1 MPGFEWLDDKE
12 MQAVVDV
19 MQRGVLFRYEF
30 ANERG
35 GVYRVREF
43 EEAFARFTGARFA
56 LAVSSGTAAL
66 KVGLAALGVGPGD
79 EVITQAF
86 TFVATWEAIF
96 ETGAKPVFC
105 EIDQSLC
112 MDPADLEARITERT
126 RCIVPVHMMGAQAR
140 IREIKAIADKHGIP
154 VLEDTAQSAGGFL
167 GGKHLGTFGA
177 VGTFSFD
184 SVKTLTTGEGG
195 MMVTDDEGLYQN
207 ASEYH
212 DHGHDHKPVGR
223 GNESRRFIGF
233 NYRMMELQGALG
245 LTQLAKLPAMVQRQQ
260 RNKAELKEALS
271 RVPGLTFRELL
282 DPQGDSATFLAWFMP
297 DAAAAERLAGL
308 LAQGGAP
315 AIPWG
320 KNTWHAY
327 PHWEHLHGM
336 KSVVHSGWPFKR
348 LDGDA
353 SYSPHD
359 LPRTREILARCLSW
373 QIMLNWDEAKLQH
386 MTEAVNRAAA
396 EM

>member
-86 TFVATWEAIF
+86 TFVPTWEAIF

-126 RCIVPVHMMGAQAR
+126 RYIVPVHMMGAQAR

-212 DHGHDHKPVGR
+212 DHGHDHGHPLGQEHLARLSPLGAFARHEER
-223 GNESRRFIGF
+223 GA
-233 NYRMMELQGALG
+233 Q
-245 LTQLAKLPAMVQRQQ
+245 
-260 RNKAELKEALS
+260 
-271 RVPGLTFRELL
+271 
-282 DPQGDSATFLAWFMP
+282 
-297 DAAAAERLAGL
+297 RLAL
-308 LAQGGAP
+308 QAP
-315 AIPWG
+315 G
-320 KNTWHAY
+320 
-327 PHWEHLHGM
+327 
-336 KSVVHSGWPFKR
+336 R
-348 LDGDA
+348 
-353 SYSPHD
+353 
-359 LPRTREILARCLSW
+359 RCQLF
-373 QIMLNWDEAKLQH
+373 AP
-386 MTEAVNRAAA
+386 
-396 EM
+396 